1 MEVSCFEVNFDH
13 RSNGSTEI
21 SIYAV
26 YLDSRFT
33 PVRRYRERIFSSRYS
48 SFDNSFSR
56 IANLCIPK
64 RFQQVKVSESVF
76 TISLPFSVWT
86 LYTQIYGFTHA
97 DDIKAMK
104 SALDYYDICYDFD
117 KLIAE
122 LPF

>member
-1 MEVSCFEVNFDH
+1 MDVSCFEVNFDH
-13 RSNGSTEI
+13 RSDGSVELVV
-21 SIYAV
+21 YAV
-26 YLDSRFT
+26 YLDYRFS
-33 PVRRYRERIFSSRYS
+33 PIRHYRERIFSSRYS

-64 RFQQVKVSESVF
+64 RFQQVKVSQSVF
-76 TISLPFSVWT
+76 DIALPFSVWT
-86 LYTQIYGFTHA
+86 LYTQIYGFIHA

-117 KLIAE
+117 KLIAD